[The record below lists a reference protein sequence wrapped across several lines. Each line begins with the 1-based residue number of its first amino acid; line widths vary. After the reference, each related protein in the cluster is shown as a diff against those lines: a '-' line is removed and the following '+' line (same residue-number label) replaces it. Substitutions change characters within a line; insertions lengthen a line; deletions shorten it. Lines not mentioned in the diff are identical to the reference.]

1 MMKAGPINQP
11 ICVSLRP
18 RSRLSGPM
26 SRGTI
31 PRSSM
36 LIMSVR
42 AKTNTAYQARAG
54 LGQGSLVA
62 SRAIFSSEKESAEIL
77 VASVLIEYSYENQ
90 PRRNE
95 GHEDFF
101 FSFFVPFVSSRLI
114 FIPRPYLLWLW
125 RSFHGASPRT
135 PIASDRPRLLQ
146 AELQGFRRRDPST
159 LL

>member
-1 MMKAGPINQP
+1 MKAGPINKP
-11 ICVSLRP
+11 ICVSLSP
-18 RSRLSGPM
+18 RSLFSGPM

-62 SRAIFSSEKESAEIL
+62 SGAILSSERESAEIL
-77 VASVLIEYSYENQ
+77 VASVLIECSYGNH

-95 GHEDFF
+95 EHEERKEKSSCS
-101 FSFFVPFVSSRLI
+101 SFLR
-114 FIPRPYLLWLW
+114 
-125 RSFHGASPRT
+125 G
-135 PIASDRPRLLQ
+135 
-146 AELQGFRRRDPST
+146 
-159 LL
+159 

>member
-1 MMKAGPINQP
+1 MTKAGPISQP
-11 ICVSLRP
+11 TSVSLRP
-18 RSRLSGPM
+18 RSRLSGLT
-26 SRGTI
+26 SRETI

-36 LIMSVR
+36 LIMSAR

-54 LGQGSLVA
+54 LGQGSLVF
-62 SRAIFSSEKESAEIL
+62 SRAILSSGIESAEIL
-77 VASVLIEYSYENQ
+77 VASVLIKDSYENQ

-95 GHEDFF
+95 EHEERKEKI
-101 FSFFVPFVSSRLI
+101 FVLFVSSWLI

-135 PIASDRPRLLQ
+135 PIDSGRLRLQ
-146 AELQGFRRRDPST
+146 AKPPGLRRRAPST